1 MCRGGSS
8 TSLSRRGLLGLG
20 ATALLLGGC
29 GFRPMYAPGGAGAA
43 SGDSALASELAA
55 VRVALIP
62 ERFGQLLRRGLQQ
75 RLGTGAGAET
85 AAARYELRVAPSIA
99 GEGIGFDR
107 TGASSRVRMV
117 ATGSWALVRLGVPV
131 EQVATGAARVIDA
144 FNVPPNQF
152 FASDA
157 SREAAERRLSE
168 MLSAEI
174 VERLAAE
181 LRRRQVASAG

>member
-1 MCRGGSS
+1 
-8 TSLSRRGLLGLG
+8 
-20 ATALLLGGC
+20 
-29 GFRPMYAPGGAGAA
+29 MYAPGGGSGAA
-43 SGDSALASELAA
+43 TDSALASELAA

-75 RLGTGAGAET
+75 RLGTGSES

-131 EQVATGAARVIDA
+131 EQVAAGAARVIDA

-168 MLSAEI
+168 LLSEEI
-174 VERLAAE
+174 VERMAAE
-181 LRRRQVASAG
+181 LRRRQLASAD